1 MYMCLCVCV
10 YILCRIM
17 IGVYTDYTHTH
28 THTPSATI
36 KWMEKRVDNN
46 GTQNGM
52 PSVEYM
58 IIIHNGSASSDWAF
72 FTIEIQK
79 QQRSSQPNTE
89 KTLFVGGDKRGWQNV
104 GGWRMV
110 VILSLHW
117 LHTPKCLCGRILC
130 ARMEHITEQDDFTTF
145 CQFHFIVI
153 CVCVPFG

>member
-1 MYMCLCVCV
+1 MYMYLCVYV

-17 IGVYTDYTHTH
+17 IGVYTVRTDTH

-72 FTIEIQK
+72 FTIH
-79 QQRSSQPNTE
+79 SNT
-89 KTLFVGGDKRGWQNV
+89 KATTFQSTKYKKPFLGGDNRGWQNV
-104 GGWRMV
+104 GGCWQ
-110 VILSLHW
+110 W
-117 LHTPKCLCGRILC
+117 W
-130 ARMEHITEQDDFTTF
+130 
-145 CQFHFIVI
+145 
-153 CVCVPFG
+153 